1 MAAKSPVNEV
11 FIFRLTTDVIE
22 INGMLTV
29 VINRFEQDSFIVKNL
44 ALQ

>member
-1 MAAKSPVNEV
+1 MAAVNEV